1 MVRIQQICLGAVIVA
16 ISTSSLARDAS
27 AVYRQYALQGFPP
40 GSEIPP
46 IALQIVAA
54 IFVIVAFVYGARYS
68 RPPSFRAGIILAALT
83 AGALFGTQL
92 LPFVF

>member
-16 ISTSSLARDAS
+16 ISTSSLVRDAS
-27 AVYRQYALQGFPP
+27 AVYRQYALKSIPP
-40 GSEIPP
+40 GSENPT

-54 IFVIVAFVYGARYS
+54 IFVVVAFFYGARYS
-68 RPPSFRAGIILAALT
+68 RPPNFRAGVILAALT
-83 AGALFGTQL
+83 AVLLFGTQL